1 MASDQVLKLTA
12 RDERRGSLTKNL
24 RRYYWFYL
32 FLIIP
37 LAFYIIFCYGPMY
50 GAIIAFKNYRIADG
64 IWGSK
69 WVGFAHFLRFF
80 RSPEFINVLRNTL
93 LLNIYGLIFGFP
105 APIILAVLLSEVRS
119 VPFKRI
125 AQSILY
131 IPHFLSWVVVVGIL
145 LQMLSP
151 STGVVNLV
159 LKAMGMQPIYFMA
172 DKFWWVFMYVLSGIW
187 ANMGWDSII
196 YLAAITAIDPQLY
209 EAARI
214 DGAGKFGQMWHI
226 TLPGIRPT
234 IAIILILSMGRLL
247 NLSFEHI
254 YNMQNPVVYSV
265 SDVIVTYVY
274 RTGIQGAQFSYTTAI
289 GLFQS
294 VVSTI
299 LVVAANKIT
308 KILGETSLW

>member
-1 MASDQVLKLTA
+1 
-12 RDERRGSLTKNL
+12 
-24 RRYYWFYL
+24 
-32 FLIIP
+32 
-37 LAFYIIFCYGPMY
+37 MY

-69 WVGFAHFLRFF
+69 WVGFAHFARFF

-93 LLNIYGLIFGFP
+93 LLNLYGLVFGFP
-105 APIILAVLLSEVRS
+105 APIILAILLSEVRN

-125 AQSILY
+125 TQSILY
-131 IPHFLSWVVVVGIL
+131 IPHFLSWVVLVGIF

-151 STGVVNLV
+151 STGVVNLI
-159 LKAMGMQPIYFMA
+159 LKALGMQPIYFMA
-172 DKFWWVFMYVLSGIW
+172 DKFWWVFMYVLSRVW
-187 ANMGWDSII
+187 ANVGWDSII

-226 TLPGIRPT
+226 TLPGIKPT

-254 YNMQNPVVYSV
+254 YSMQNPVVYSV

-294 VVSTI
+294 VISTI
-299 LVVAANKIT
+299 LVLSANKIT
-308 KILGETSLW
+308 QVLGENSLW